1 MPRDL
6 LKEIRADL
14 LPAHIKTKRVTE
26 LMDLRGKRAV
36 VTGAGGPGLG
46 QACAHRLAGLGAAV
60 AVVDLS
66 AEGAGRVAEEVR
78 GRWDATAIA
87 MQGNV
92 FDWDQAQRI
101 VRESRERLGGIDIL
115 VNNVGGGPA
124 GPFAKQTKDEI
135 DLAVDMTL
143 IGTLYTTRA
152 VLDVMLPQRSGRIIN
167 VASEGGRIGMKNLV
181 VYNAAKSGV
190 IGFTRNLAHEVAQ
203 YGIYV
208 LGVCPGI
215 MLHETLK
222 AILRD
227 PDAYPGASESMMEG
241 FSRVPLGRPSEP
253 EEVANVVAFLAS
265 EAASYMCGVSVSVG
279 GGMAM
284 D

>member
-1 MPRDL
+1 MARDL

-26 LMDLRGKRAV
+26 LMDLGGKKAV

-66 AEGAGRVAEEVR
+66 EEGATRVATEVR
-78 GRWDATAIA
+78 ERWGGEAVAV
-87 MQGNV
+87 QGNV
-92 FDWDQAQRI
+92 FEWDQAQRI
-101 VRESRERLGGIDIL
+101 VRESRERLGGLDIL

-135 DLAVDMTL
+135 DLAVHMTL
-143 IGTLYTTRA
+143 MGTLYCSRA
-152 VLDVMLPQRSGRIIN
+152 ALDVMIPQRSGRIIN
-167 VASEGGRIGMKNLV
+167 VASEGGRIGMKNLA
-181 VYNAAKSGV
+181 VYNACKSGV
-190 IGFTRNLAHEVAQ
+190 IGFTRNLAHEVAP

-227 PDAYPGASESMMEG
+227 PDAYPGAWESMMEG

-253 EEVANVVAFLAS
+253 EEVANMVAFLAS
-265 EAASYMCGVSVSVG
+265 EAASYMCGVSVSMG

>member
-1 MPRDL
+1 MARDL

-14 LPAHIKTKRVTE
+14 LPTHIKTKRVTE
-26 LMDLRGKRAV
+26 LMDLRGKRAI

-46 QACAHRLAGLGAAV
+46 QACAHRLAGQGAAV

-66 AEGAGRVAEEVR
+66 EEGAARVAAEVR
-78 GRWDATAIA
+78 ARWGVETVAV
-87 MQGNV
+87 QGNV

-101 VRESRERLGGIDIL
+101 VRDGRERLGGIDIL

-124 GPFAKQTKDEI
+124 GPFARQTKEEI
-135 DLAVDMTL
+135 DLAVHMTL
-143 IGTLYTTRA
+143 VGTLYVTRA
-152 VLDVMLPQRSGRIIN
+152 VLDVMIPQRSGRIIN
-167 VASEGGRIGMKNLV
+167 VSSEGGRIGMKNLV
-181 VYNAAKSGV
+181 VYNACKSGV
-190 IGFTRNLAHEVAQ
+190 IGFTRNLAHEAAAH
-203 YGIYV
+203 GIYV

-222 AILRD
+222 AILRT
-227 PDAYPGASESMMEG
+227 PDEYPGAWESLMEG
-241 FSRVPLGRPSEP
+241 FGRVPLGRPSAP
-253 EEVANVVAFLAS
+253 EEVANMVAFLAA
-265 EAASYMCGVSVSVG
+265 EAASYMCGVSVSMG